1 MLIIAKSTR
10 EFSEQTENLKPA
22 TVQETW
28 GDEPLK
34 RGDEAVYLVMP
45 QTAEQVKKWEMLAF
59 TYPEKTIIV
68 QQFSEIGERW
78 SKALK

>member
-10 EFSEQTENLKPA
+10 EFSELTESLEPRSIP
-22 TVQETW
+22 QSW
-28 GDEPLK
+28 GDSPLE
-34 RGDEAVYLVMP
+34 RGEEVVYLVMV

-78 SKALK
+78 AKVLK

>member
-10 EFSEQTENLKPA
+10 EFYELTESLNPQG
-22 TVQETW
+22 VQQSW
-28 GDEPLK
+28 GDSPLE
-34 RGDEAVYLVMP
+34 RGEEVVYLVMP

-78 SKALK
+78 FEVLK

>member
-10 EFSEQTENLKPA
+10 EFSELTENLNPKG
-22 TVQETW
+22 VQQSW
-28 GDEPLK
+28 GDSPLE
-34 RGDEAVYLVMP
+34 RGEEVVYLVMP
-45 QTAEQVKKWEMLAF
+45 QTAEQVKKLEMLAF

-78 SKALK
+78 AKALK

>member
-1 MLIIAKSTR
+1 MLIITKSTR
-10 EFSEQTENLKPA
+10 EFSELTESLKPA
-22 TVQETW
+22 AVQESW
-28 GDEPLK
+28 GDGPLK

-45 QTAEQVKKWEMLAF
+45 QTAEQMKKWEMLAF

>member
-10 EFSEQTENLKPA
+10 EFSELTENLKPA
-22 TVQETW
+22 AVQETW

-34 RGDEAVYLVMP
+34 RGEEAVYILML
-45 QTAEQVKKWEMLAF
+45 QTAEQVKKWEMLGF

-68 QQFSEIGERW
+68 QQFSETGERW
-78 SKALK
+78 AKVLK

>member
-10 EFSEQTENLKPA
+10 EFSELTENLNPKG
-22 TVQETW
+22 VQQTW

-45 QTAEQVKKWEMLAF
+45 QTAEQMKKWEMLAF

-68 QQFSEIGERW
+68 QQFSETGERW
-78 SKALK
+78 YEVLK